1 MIEKLKNHLQTNYPF
16 LSDKKLLIAVSGG
29 IDSMV
34 LTHLFHKLNYTIGI
48 AHCNFQLR
56 DIESDMDEKFINDY
70 SKGANIPFFTIKFDT
85 ANFAEKNHIST
96 QMAARKLRYD
106 WFYSLLKKQH
116 YDYLLTAHHLD
127 DMLETF
133 IINFT
138 RGTGLDGLVG
148 IPQINDKVVRPL
160 LIFQREEI
168 LNFALENNILWREDQ
183 TNSTIKYHRNKIR
196 HEIVPIL
203 KELNP
208 SLLNS
213 FQNTI
218 NNLKNSQEI
227 LIHHINDVKDQVL
240 VVDLNSIKDS
250 VILKISIEKLN
261 RLPHPKN
268 YLYELLK
275 IYGFT
280 EWNDVYN
287 ITSSQSGKMVYSKT
301 HRLINDRDYLLLTE
315 NPIIAK
321 NQEDCFLD
329 YTIEEDIKA
338 ISEPIKLLFSSINSD
353 IKSVQ
358 KVEENTILVDKDL
371 LKFPLTLR
379 KWEKG
384 DYFYPFGM
392 EGKKKVSKFF
402 KDEKYSIPQKEN
414 TWFLCSDNQIIW
426 VIGKRADNRFRVTG
440 QTTHILKITVPNE
453 KNS

>member
-1 MIEKLKNHLQTNYPF
+1 MIEKLKKHLQTNYPF

-34 LTHLFHKLNYTIGI
+34 LTHLFHKTGYTIGL

-56 DIESDMDEKFINDY
+56 KEESDLDEEFVVNY
-70 SKGANIPFFTIKFDT
+70 SKANAIPFFSIKFDT
-85 ANFAEKNHIST
+85 DDFAKKNHIST

-106 WFYSLLKKQH
+106 WFYSILKKQQ
-116 YDYLLTAHHLD
+116 YDFLLTAHHLD

-148 IPQINDKVVRPL
+148 IPQINDKVIRPL

-168 LNFALENNILWREDQ
+168 LNFALNNNILWREDQ

-196 HEIVPIL
+196 HEVVPIL

-208 SLLNS
+208 SLLSS

-218 NNLKNSQEI
+218 TNLKNSQEI
-227 LIHHINDVKDQVL
+227 LINHINDVKDQVL
-240 VVDLNSIKDS
+240 VADLNAIKEA

-268 YLYELLK
+268 YLFELLK
-275 IYGFT
+275 NYGFT
-280 EWNDVYN
+280 EWDDVYN
-287 ITSSQSGKMVYSKT
+287 ITSSQSGKMVFSKT

-315 NPIIAK
+315 NPKLAK
-321 NQEDCFLD
+321 IQDNKCSEYRIEKDVK
-329 YTIEEDIKA
+329 TISD
-338 ISEPIKLLFSSINSD
+338 PIELLFC
-353 IKSVQ
+353 SVNLDNDSPK

-371 LKFPLTLR
+371 LKFPLILR
-379 KWEKG
+379 KWKKG

-414 TWFLCSDNQIIW
+414 TWFLCSENQIVW

-440 QTTHILKITVPNE
+440 QTTHIIKITVPNE